1 MQTAMTTMRAAEAE
15 KSPTASPPAATG
27 LSSELAI
34 VAPSGRVRMK
44 AAQNN
49 VVRDIFVKK

>member
-1 MQTAMTTMRAAEAE
+1 MTTMRAAETE
-15 KSPTASPPAATG
+15 KSPMASPPAAIG

-44 AAQNN
+44 AAQNY
-49 VVRDIFVKK
+49 VVRDIVVKK